1 MSIQA
6 RPAQRFFRDSASR
19 SDARTDNRLAFV
31 DQAMFLGARATGQ
44 ELAMQCV
51 WIYEHPVDFGRL
63 RRFHRNLGFGLL
75 GRLIER
81 SPLPFG
87 RHRWVSSLGPPSD
100 IDMAEC
106 PRPRAE
112 LGDWADEHAQMAV
125 DPEWGPGWRL
135 GVLPLTDGS
144 TAISVV
150 ASHCLA
156 DGGGGLFTVFEAVT
170 GNPRNLG
177 YPPPGS
183 RTRLRAAVSDL
194 RQTARGAPEVARTL
208 LAAARLARRRRRD
221 NALQPAPR
229 TAATIGHGSDQPLV
243 VPAIN
248 IFVDAEDWD
257 ACAEALGGN
266 SYSLVAGLAAKFA
279 ERMGRLRVDDGTA
292 SLIVPIND
300 RTLEDTR
307 ANAVVLAHVS
317 IDPTQVTRDLSST
330 RIALKQALKTARE
343 VPDETLQLLPLIPL
357 IPKRAVERLA
367 DVAFGLSADLPVS
380 CSNLGVL
387 PPEIGRPDG
396 TDAEYVILRGID
408 RRVTRQVL
416 EQRRGLLTLLSGQ
429 VGPRISIAVIA
440 YQPGGKNSK
449 SHLRE
454 MAVRALAEFGLA
466 GVIID

>member
-6 RPAQRFFRDSASR
+6 RPAHRFFRDSASR
-19 SDARTDNRLAFV
+19 SDARTDNRLAFI

-44 ELAMQCV
+44 ELAMQSV
-51 WIYEHPVDFGRL
+51 WLYEHPVDFDQL
-63 RRFHRNLGFGLL
+63 RRFHRNFGYGLA
-75 GRLIER
+75 GRLIET

-100 IDMAEC
+100 IDIAEC

-112 LGDWADEHAQMAV
+112 LGDWADECAQLPI
-125 DPEWGPGWRL
+125 DPELGPGWRL

-144 TAISVV
+144 TAVSLVV
-150 ASHCLA
+150 SHSLA
-156 DGGGGLFTVFEAVT
+156 DGVGALLAVVDAVK
-170 GNPRNLG
+170 GNTCDLG
-177 YPPPGS
+177 YPPPRS
-183 RTRLRAAVSDL
+183 RTRLRAVVTDT
-194 RQTARGAPEVARTL
+194 RETAASAPEVARTL
-208 LAAARLARRRRRD
+208 VAAARLARRRRRD
-221 NALQPAPR
+221 NALKGAPR
-229 TAATIGHGSDQPLV
+229 SAAIIGDGGDQPVV

-248 IFVDAEDWD
+248 IFVDVEDWD
-257 ACAEALGGN
+257 ARAEALGGN
-266 SYSLVAGLAAKFA
+266 SYSMVAGLAAKFA
-279 ERMGRLRVDDGTA
+279 ERMGRLRADDGAA

-317 IDPTQVTRDLSST
+317 IDPTQVTTDLSST

-380 CSNLGVL
+380 CSNLGEL

-396 TDAEYVILRGID
+396 TDAEYVVLRGID

-416 EQRRGLLTLLSGQ
+416 EQRRGLLTLVSGR
-429 VGPRISIAVIA
+429 VGPKISIAVIA

-454 MAVRALAEFGLA
+454 MAAHTLAEFGLA